1 MGRAHEV
8 RAKKMAATSA
18 AKSALYM
25 RASKEI
31 YIAAKSGV
39 PDPDSNLALR
49 SVLEKFKGQNIP
61 RDVIDRAIKKAAG
74 GDVESY
80 EAGRYEGFGPGS
92 TYVIVDTLSNNVRRA
107 YDEVRNCFNKKGGHL
122 GTPGS
127 VAYNFTEAGVITF
140 TGTNRDEVEE
150 ALVLADVD
158 VQEVSFEDGMI
169 AVTVAPSAFQQAKD
183 CLKEMGIEE
192 YDTCEI
198 TMLPND
204 TVLLKGEEAQKMHN
218 LLDALDEAEDVQA
231 VYHNAVFAEEN

>member
-18 AKSALYM
+18 AKSSLYM

-31 YIAAKSGV
+31 YIAAKSGE
-39 PDPDSNLALR
+39 PDPNANLALR
-49 SVLEKFKGQNIP
+49 SVLEKYKGQNIP

-74 GDVESY
+74 GDTENF

-107 YDEVRNCFNKKGGHL
+107 YDEVRTCFTKKGGHL

-127 VAYNFTEAGVITF
+127 VAFNFQEAGIISYV
-140 TGTNRDEVEE
+140 GNNRDEVEE
-150 ALVLADVD
+150 ALVIADVD
-158 VQEVSFEDGMI
+158 VNEVTQDEDLVVI
-169 AVTVAPSAFQQAKD
+169 NVAPTAFQQAKD
-183 CLKEMGIEE
+183 CLKELGIEE
-192 YDTCEI
+192 FETCEI
-198 TMLPND
+198 TMLPNEYV
-204 TVLLKGEEAQKMHN
+204 TLTGEAAQKMHN

-231 VYHNAVFAEEN
+231 VYHNAEFED

>member
-39 PDPDSNLALR
+39 PDPNSNLALR
-49 SVLEKFKGQNIP
+49 SVLEKYKGQNIP
-61 RDVIDRAIKKAAG
+61 RDVIDRAIKKAEG
-74 GDVESY
+74 GDTESF

-92 TYVIVDTLSNNVRRA
+92 SLLIVDTLSNNVRRA
-107 YDEVRNCFNKKGGHL
+107 YDEVRNCFTKKGGHL

-127 VAYNFTEAGVITF
+127 VAFNFNEVGLITF
-140 TGTNRDEVEE
+140 EGTNRDEVEE
-150 ALVLADVD
+150 ALVLNDVD
-158 VQEVSFEDGMI
+158 VQEVNLDDGMI
-169 AVTVAPSAFQQAKD
+169 EVIVSPSAFQQAKN
-183 CLKEMGIEE
+183 CLNDLGISE

-204 TVLLKGEEAQKMHN
+204 TVTLKGEEAQKMHN

-231 VYHNAVFAEEN
+231 VYHNATFED

>member
-39 PDPDSNLALR
+39 PDPNGNLALR
-49 SVLEKFKGQNIP
+49 SVLEKYKGQNIP

-74 GDVESY
+74 GDTENYES
-80 EAGRYEGFGPGS
+80 GRYEGFGPGN
-92 TYVIVDTLSNNVRRA
+92 TFVIVDTLSNNVRRA
-107 YDEVRNCFNKKGGHL
+107 FDEVRNCFNKRGGHL

-127 VAYNFTEAGVITF
+127 VSFNFVEAGVIVF
-140 TGTNRDEVEE
+140 EGTNRDEVEE
-150 ALVLADVD
+150 NLVMSDVD
-158 VQEVSFEDGMI
+158 VNEVTLEDGYI
-169 AVTVAPSAFQQAKD
+169 EVNVAPTAFQQAKD

-192 YDTCEI
+192 FETCEI
-198 TMLPND
+198 TMIPNEY
-204 TVLLKGEEAQKMHN
+204 TKLTGEDADKMHG
-218 LLDALDEAEDVQA
+218 LLDMLDEAEDVQA
-231 VYHNAVFAEEN
+231 VYHNAEFED

>member
-107 YDEVRNCFNKKGGHL
+107 YDEVRNCFTKKGGHL
-122 GTPGS
+122 GNPGS
-127 VAYNFTEAGVITF
+127 VSFNFTEAGLITF
-140 TGTNRDEVEE
+140 EGTNRDEVEE
-150 ALVLADVD
+150 ALVLGDVD
-158 VQEVSFEDGMI
+158 VQEVSLEDGMI
-169 AVTVAPSAFQQAKD
+169 AVTVSPSAFQQAKD
-183 CLKEMGIEE
+183 CLKEMGITE

-204 TVLLKGEEAQKMHN
+204 TVLLKGEEAEKMHH

-231 VYHNAVFAEEN
+231 VYHNAVFEE

>member
-31 YIAAKSGV
+31 YIAAKSGE
-39 PDPDSNLALR
+39 PDPNANLALR
-49 SVLEKFKGQNIP
+49 SVLEKYKGQNIP

-74 GDVESY
+74 GDAESY

-107 YDEVRNCFNKKGGHL
+107 YDAVRTCFTKKGGHL

-127 VAYNFTEAGVITF
+127 VAYNFNEQGVISF
-140 TGTNRDEVEE
+140 IGNNRDEVEE
-150 ALVLADVD
+150 ALVVADID
-158 VQEVSFEDGMI
+158 VNEVVQDEELI
-169 AVTVAPSAFQQAKD
+169 IVYVASSAFQQAKD
-183 CLKEMGIEE
+183 CLKEIGISDFE
-192 YDTCEI
+192 TCEI
-198 TMLPND
+198 SMIPNEYV
-204 TVLLKGEEAQKMHN
+204 TLTGEEAQKMHN

-231 VYHNAVFAEEN
+231 VYHNAEFKD

>member
-18 AKSALYM
+18 AKSSLYM

-39 PDPDSNLALR
+39 PDPNSNLALR
-49 SVLEKFKGQNIP
+49 SALEKYKGQNIP

-74 GDVESY
+74 GDVENY

-107 YDEVRNCFNKKGGHL
+107 FDEVRGCFNKRGGHL

-127 VAYNFTEAGVITF
+127 VAYNFQEAGVIAF
-140 TGTNRDEVEE
+140 VGNNRDEVEE
-150 ALVLADVD
+150 ALVIADID
-158 VQEVSFEDGMI
+158 VNEVTQDEDLI
-169 AVTVAPSAFQQAKD
+169 VVNVAPNAFQAAKD
-183 CLKEMGIEE
+183 CLKELGINDFEQA
-192 YDTCEI
+192 EI
-198 TMLPND
+198 TMLPNE
-204 TVLLKGEEAQKMHN
+204 TVTLTGEDAQKMHN

-231 VYHNAVFAEEN
+231 VYHNAEFED